1 MLAGGHSVVSA
12 SDDQM
17 TPHALVGCGGDI
29 GGLRAELLLV
39 VGDRRG
45 AVEDHAARAPEWEST
60 RRTDDS

>member
-1 MLAGGHSVVSA
+1 
-12 SDDQM
+12 
-17 TPHALVGCGGDI
+17 
-29 GGLRAELLLV
+29 LLV